1 MVGGL
6 CGVVGLCVVVS
17 RRAPLALRFGGRRAG
32 TAVRSRDRHVAV
44 ALPSWGEA
52 VALWV
57 EVVSPARC
65 EAPLDLGERDHRSLD
80 VVRDANDDHNI

>member
-1 MVGGL
+1 M
-6 CGVVGLCVVVS
+6 CDVVRLCVVVW

-32 TAVRSRDRHVAV
+32 TAGWSRDRHVV
-44 ALPSWGEA
+44 NIPPSWGEA

-57 EVVSPARC
+57 EVVSFARR

-80 VVRDANDDHNI
+80 VVLNANSDHNI

>member
-17 RRAPLALRFGGRRAG
+17 RRAPLALRFGGRRA
-32 TAVRSRDRHVAV
+32 TAGWSRDRHVADTPP
-44 ALPSWGEA
+44 LWGEA

-57 EVVSPARC
+57 EVVSPARR
-65 EAPLDLGERDHRSLD
+65 EAPLDLGRRDHQSLD
-80 VVRDANDDHNI
+80 VVLDANSDHNI

>member
-1 MVGGL
+1 MSWDCVWL
-6 CGVVGLCVVVS
+6 C
-17 RRAPLALRFGGRRAG
+17 RGGRLWPCASVGRG
-32 TAVRSRDRHVAV
+32 PLLVGRVIDTSRF

-57 EVVSPARC
+57 EVVSPARR